1 MVNIKKKY
9 SCSFI
14 YNGKKELLTLT
25 KMAVSGTL
33 NNLIENNNV
42 TNFYFFDKNLLEDFA
57 YFFITNKK
65 QKNSQLKRKCCCC
78 RTIFLLKRIKISNKI
93 FKNKNF
99 NEFDEFINIQS
110 NNFKFL
116 DLKQLSDFCI
126 YIDQDQC
133 DVTVIKN
140 NIF

>member
-65 QKNSQLKRKCCCC
+65 QKNSQLKR
-78 RTIFLLKRIKISNKI
+78 IKISNKI

>member
-65 QKNSQLKRKCCCC
+65 QKNSQLKR
-78 RTIFLLKRIKISNKI
+78 IKISNKI

-116 DLKQLSDFCI
+116 D
-126 YIDQDQC
+126 
-133 DVTVIKN
+133 
-140 NIF
+140 

>member
-42 TNFYFFDKNLLEDFA
+42 TYFYFFDKNLLEDFA

-65 QKNSQLKRKCCCC
+65 QKNSQ
-78 RTIFLLKRIKISNKI
+78 LKRIKISNKI

>member
-1 MVNIKKKY
+1 
-9 SCSFI
+9 
-14 YNGKKELLTLT
+14 
-25 KMAVSGTL
+25 MAVSGTL

-65 QKNSQLKRKCCCC
+65 QKNSQ
-78 RTIFLLKRIKISNKI
+78 LKRIKISNKI